1 MNYKELNSIL
11 PIDIIKYIGDY
22 DNTSKERMNVVIQE
36 LNDYNDKIEEDWRE
50 DEEAYYM
57 SDWKLSRRRKWDPEF
72 GNRANP
78 CLLKNINFK
87 YCININGNR

>member
-36 LNDYNDKIEEDWRE
+36 LNDYNDKIEEYESEQYYEWLL
-50 DEEAYYM
+50 DEWEILAL
-57 SDWKLSRRRKWDPEF
+57 KKRDPTW
-72 GNRANP
+72 GNKQSP
-78 CLLKNINFK
+78 YLLKYTNSK
-87 YCININGNR
+87 YKF